1 MVVTEGHTY
10 LLNKPV
16 VLSFAHLYLLR
27 IAHQGCF
34 GLLLWGI
41 CRAPST
47 SKIELF
53 GILFNGFQSL
63 TNVTKNYILDVMGV
77 LDPSL
82 LLRIKMLFQNVDTQC
97 ITNWKGNR
105 RSSWKTLWIKR
116 SPYDFLKRDPGVC
129 DQNFFL
135 KSVRIYFSLKT
146 RIIWKPV
153 NWFAFPLT
161 SYDFIFYWKLFPKR
175 L

>member
-16 VLSFAHLYLLR
+16 ALSFAPLYLLR

-34 GLLLWGI
+34 GALLWGI
-41 CRAPST
+41 CRAPTT

-53 GILFNGFQSL
+53 VILFNGFQSL

-82 LLRIKMLFQNVDTQC
+82 LLCIKMLFQNIDTQC

-116 SPYDFLKRDPGVC
+116 SPYDLFKKGPWSLWSKSVKNTVKGFILMKK
-129 DQNFFL
+129 NFFL
-135 KSVRIYFSLKT
+135 CIF
-146 RIIWKPV
+146 PV
-153 NWFAFPLT
+153 FNHKF
-161 SYDFIFYWKLFPKR
+161 
-175 L
+175 